1 MIFEPHRYTRTEQ
14 LFDDFVNVLK
24 KIKEVYLLEI
34 YSASERKIP
43 KITSANLVKA
53 INKQGGNAEILNPAN
68 LANKILSM
76 KKSNKVIIM
85 QGAGKISS
93 YLKNF
98 VESCQV
104 KK

>member
-1 MIFEPHRYTRTEQ
+1 M
-14 LFDDFVNVLK
+14 L
-24 KIKEVYLLEI
+24 
-34 YSASERKIP
+34 
-43 KITSANLVKA
+43 
-53 INKQGGNAEILNPAN
+53 
-68 LANKILSM
+68 
-76 KKSNKVIIM
+76 KSNKVIIM

>member
-1 MIFEPHRYTRTEQ
+1 MFS
-14 LFDDFVNVLK
+14 FFSK
-24 KIKEVYLLEI
+24 
-34 YSASERKIP
+34 ASLRFIP
-43 KITSANLVKA
+43 VWLARQITTKITSANLVKA
-53 INKQGGNAEILNPAN
+53 INKEGGNAEILNPAN